1 MLMLDQCIDTHIITV
16 DNLSSDECEDL
27 IKRLDICQEAK
38 RQFISLQISWQDYLD
53 LIECAGVDIS
63 EFLHN
68 ADNNAFIMGF

>member
-1 MLMLDQCIDTHIITV
+1 MLDQCIDTHIITV

-63 EFLHN
+63 QFLHN
-68 ADNNAFIMGF
+68 ADNNALIMGF

>member
-1 MLMLDQCIDTHIITV
+1 MLDQCIDTHIITV

-38 RQFISLQISWQDYLD
+38 RQFMSLQISWQDYLD

-63 EFLHN
+63 QFLHN
-68 ADNNAFIMGF
+68 ADNNALIMGF

>member
-1 MLMLDQCIDTHIITV
+1 MLDQLLDTHIIV
-16 DNLSSDECEDL
+16 ANNLSPDECEDL

-38 RQFISLQISWQDYLD
+38 RQFMSLQISWQDYLD

>member
-1 MLMLDQCIDTHIITV
+1 MLMLDQLLDTHIIV
-16 DNLSSDECEDL
+16 ANNLSPDECEDL

-38 RQFISLQISWQDYLD
+38 RQFMSLQISWQDYLD

>member
-63 EFLHN
+63 QFLHN
-68 ADNNAFIMGF
+68 ADNNALIMGF